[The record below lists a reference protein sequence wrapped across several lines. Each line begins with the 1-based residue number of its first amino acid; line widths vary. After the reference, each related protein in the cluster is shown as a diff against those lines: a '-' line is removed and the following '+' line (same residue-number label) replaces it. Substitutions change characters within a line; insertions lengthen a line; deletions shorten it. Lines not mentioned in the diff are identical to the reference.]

1 MKKMDAISKIV
12 SCAIAYQDNLV
23 NRNFLFV
30 VGMENAIE
38 YFETIFLPRHFMH
51 LTGAVCTDAELKSVD
66 FYNMCLSG
74 KLPFS
79 AVELSKD
86 GTTRM
91 KLLVLSQL
99 MNIHRTARMA
109 GDFSGAG
116 VKLQTSKVAG
126 TTVACMGFV
135 QESEYSN
142 FYVPNT
148 VLNID
153 TRKAT
158 QKPVKR
164 VMAVYGKE
172 KHASS
177 YSFCTYIAKGVTLD
191 DILKNQE
198 LAAVMSA

>member
-1 MKKMDAISKIV
+1 MKKMDTISKIV
-12 SCAIAYQDNLV
+12 SCAIAYRDNLV

-30 VGMENAIE
+30 IGMENTIE

-51 LTGAVCTDAELKSVD
+51 LTGIVCTDAELKSVD
-66 FYNMCLSG
+66 FYNMCITG

-79 AVELSKD
+79 AIELNKD

-99 MNIHRTARMA
+99 MCIHKTARMA
-109 GDFSGAG
+109 GDFRGAS

-142 FYVPNT
+142 LYVPNT

-153 TRKAT
+153 TRKAA
-158 QKPVKR
+158 QRPIKR
-164 VMAVYGKE
+164 VMTVFEKE
-172 KHASS
+172 KDASS
-177 YSFCTYIAKGVTLD
+177 YSLCTYTAKGLALD
-191 DILKNQE
+191 DILKNHE
-198 LAAVMSA
+198 LAAKIST